1 MQTAKL
7 IVLILIL
14 LVFIY
19 IAREIRSQRLKIT
32 YGGLP
37 LSQIFP
43 VQGFNSNN
51 GIPSNSVVVNPQKP
65 GGVSN
70 FIASAQSS
78 QGQIYSSIDGFFG
91 SPNRNTS
98 YIGGM

>member
-32 YGGLP
+32 YGGLSVSQMFP
-37 LSQIFP
+37 L
-43 VQGFNSNN
+43 QGFNSNN
-51 GIPSNSVVVNPQKP
+51 GMPSNSVVVNPQSP

-70 FIASAQSS
+70 FISGAQST
-78 QGQIYSSIDGFFG
+78 QGQRFPSIDSFFG